1 MDSLLRGASKFINEY
16 MGEALVKVLLILSMD
31 SLLKEGVAKFVNGY
45 ISEAKF
51 KKMLIQQ
58 WKSQRKKAV
67 NYETK

>member
-45 ISEAKF
+45 INEAKF

-58 WKSQRKKAV
+58 
-67 NYETK
+67 